1 MNKLIVFFLLILSV
15 KAKSS
20 CLELLK
26 DHLSFN
32 HEQAAHYE
40 ELIQRYEKKE
50 TALLEALNSNKV
62 SPNAPAGAGIY
73 LREYLDNFEMNPARK
88 ALIEFIPSIYMN
100 TPLIRDWARD
110 LSTHLTRKILASKNA
125 TLISRQKNYDEI
137 HRNILIEVL
146 KSRLKEAGFSSEVRF
161 TRDELSESQFG
172 RVLQN
177 RELIVDD
184 FFISDPHG
192 PFIHILQLDL
202 IRYSSKKFG
211 HDPKTLGE
219 FYEWMGRN
227 EKIKLPEANRS
238 FSPLAHTWDLLFDSF
253 RWDLTGPEI
262 FNPILESYFGL

>member
-1 MNKLIVFFLLILSV
+1 MNRLTLILFLVLSF

-26 DHLSFN
+26 DHLGFS
-32 HEQAAHYE
+32 QDQVIHYQ
-40 ELIQRYEKKE
+40 ELIQRYSKKE
-50 TALLEALNSNKV
+50 AKFLESLNENKV
-62 SPNAPAGAGIY
+62 SPNAPAGAAVY

-100 TPLIRDWARD
+100 TPLIRDWAKD
-110 LSTHLTRKILASKNA
+110 LSTHLTRKILASKNT

-192 PFIHILQLDL
+192 
-202 IRYSSKKFG
+202 
-211 HDPKTLGE
+211 
-219 FYEWMGRN
+219 
-227 EKIKLPEANRS
+227 
-238 FSPLAHTWDLLFDSF
+238 LLFTYS
-253 RWDLTGPEI
+253 
-262 FNPILESYFGL
+262 N